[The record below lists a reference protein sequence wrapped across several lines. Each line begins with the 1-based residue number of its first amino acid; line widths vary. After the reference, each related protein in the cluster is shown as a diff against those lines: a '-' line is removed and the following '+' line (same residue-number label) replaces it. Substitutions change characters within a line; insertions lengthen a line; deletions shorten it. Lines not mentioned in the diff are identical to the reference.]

1 MHPNAS
7 TSVDLATARFRA
19 AEAYE
24 LVLFDRLSTAE
35 QTAFAELQ
43 RDPDFYGLLRP
54 RHDTSRTIKAVTRD
68 SALLLLTLATPG
80 SLPFFVRRE
89 PNVPEAISDLV
100 LSGVLE
106 IEHGDK
112 FVTGVDATS
121 LLARTS
127 RSGDRHPLTRLTL
140 DAVRFVAEQRSTD
153 SARIAADL
161 YRFNRQPLSPRWL
174 RALVDRESVLAFVG
188 LDAASSAR
196 RACVAE
202 WDIDGRG
209 ASPAWIYFIRRD
221 STAAPRGREDAF
233 KLYVSPALIDF
244 PRTFAAVTSIASR
257 RGIRHFKIGSDA
269 SGLLRPD
276 KFVLYFAD
284 LDTLLATARE
294 VETALLDIAAQGVP
308 FTAPIDPHGLLS
320 WGADP
325 PASAQPLS
333 WQSKDSWRTWL
344 VSRLASSLAEAH
356 ASDPDTATHYALD
369 RLRRDGVDTER
380 WVANT
385 TAWNTP

>member
-1 MHPNAS
+1 MQSTTPN
-7 TSVDLATARFRA
+7 SVDLSTARFRA

-24 LVLFDRLSTAE
+24 LILFDRLSAAE

-54 RHDTSRTIKAVTRD
+54 RHDASRTIKAVTRD
-68 SALLLLTLATPG
+68 SALLFLTLSTPG

-89 PNVPEAISDLV
+89 PGAPRAISDLV

-106 IEHGDK
+106 IEHGDE
-112 FVTGVDATS
+112 FVSGVDATS
-121 LLARTS
+121 LLASAPTS
-127 RSGDRHPLTRLTL
+127 GQQHPLTQLSL
-140 DAVRFVAEQRSTD
+140 DALRFVAQRHSMDT
-153 SARIAADL
+153 ARIAAEL
-161 YRFNRQPLSPRWL
+161 YQFNRQPLSPRWSREL
-174 RALVDRESVLAFVG
+174 ADREAVFSFVG
-188 LDAASSAR
+188 LDDGSPAR
-196 RACVAE
+196 RNFVAE
-202 WDIDGRG
+202 WDIDGRTT
-209 ASPAWIYFIRRD
+209 SPAWIYFVSRG
-221 STAAPRGREDAF
+221 SASPHRGREDAF
-233 KLYVSPALIDF
+233 KLYVSPSLTDF
-244 PRTFAAVTSIASR
+244 PRTFTAVTSVASR
-257 RGIRHFKIGSDA
+257 RGVRHFKIGSDA

-294 VETALLDIAAQGVP
+294 IESALPDVAAQGVP
-308 FTAPIDPHGLLS
+308 FTAPIDPRGLLS

-344 VSRLASSLAEAH
+344 VSRLASSLAEGH
-356 ASDPDTATHYALD
+356 DSDAETVVRYALD

-385 TAWNTP
+385 ASWNTL

>member
-1 MHPNAS
+1 MLPNAP

-24 LVLFDRLSTAE
+24 LILFDRLSTAD

-68 SALLLLTLATPG
+68 SALLLLTLSIPG

-89 PNVPEAISDLV
+89 PSVSQAISDLV

-106 IEHGDK
+106 IEHGEK
-112 FVTGVDATS
+112 FVSGIDATP
-121 LLARTS
+121 LLASAS
-127 RSGDRHPLTRLTL
+127 RSGERHPLTRLSL
-140 DAVRFVAEQRSTD
+140 EAVRFVAEQRSTD
-153 SARIAADL
+153 TARIAAEL

-174 RALVDRESVLAFVG
+174 RALADREAVLAFVG
-188 LDAASSAR
+188 LDAASAAR
-196 RACVAE
+196 RTFVAE

-209 ASPAWIYFIRRD
+209 SSSAWIYFVRREPA
-221 STAAPRGREDAF
+221 AAPRGREDAF

-244 PRTFAAVTSIASR
+244 PRTFAAVTRIAAR

-276 KFVLYFAD
+276 KFVLYFAH
-284 LDTLLATARE
+284 LDALLATARE
-294 VETALLDIAAQGVP
+294 IETTLIDVTAQGVP

-344 VSRLASSLAEAH
+344 VSRLASSLAEGH
-356 ASDPDTATHYALD
+356 ASDPDTATDYALD

-385 TAWNTP
+385 AVWNTL